1 MTQWLE
7 RLLGVS
13 DEGVDHLHC
22 TSPIQIHAGR
32 HGDRSF
38 GETEKKTY
46 CSMALVLSIAI
57 NAVIHRQVDASPYE

>member
-13 DEGVDHLHC
+13 DEGVDHLRRRFK
-22 TSPIQIHAGR
+22 SMRDAM
-32 HGDRSF
+32 
-38 GETEKKTY
+38 ETGPSVKQKKKTY